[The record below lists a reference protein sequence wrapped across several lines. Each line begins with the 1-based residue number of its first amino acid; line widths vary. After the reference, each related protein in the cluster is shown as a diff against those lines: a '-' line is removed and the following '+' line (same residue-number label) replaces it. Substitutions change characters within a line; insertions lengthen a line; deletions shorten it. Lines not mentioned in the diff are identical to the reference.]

1 MYGCKPDDVVKA
13 DTKFANDL
21 IRLLFRNFDLSN
33 GKLRIPQVF
42 NQILSTDAT
51 FEIATCVLSNQL
63 IISRQDDVIGHRF
76 LVYAYDKK
84 KDKEMKLIRDQVIKF
99 FTERL

>member
-1 MYGCKPDDVVKA
+1 VRA
-13 DTKFANDL
+13 DTKFAEDF
-21 IRLLFRNFDLSN
+21 IRLLFRNPDLSD
-33 GKLRIPQVF
+33 GKLIIPQVF
-42 NQILSTDAT
+42 SQILSTDAT
-51 FEIATCVLSNQL
+51 FEIATCVESKQV

-99 FTERL
+99 FT